1 MLAALRRLL
10 GAPIRVIPAADQREY
25 HIGSTEADKRRF
37 EAVVVRPMHQGVT
50 DHLNV
55 LSENLGINLYD
66 MVSVE
71 GGAMRIN
78 KYGVTEE
85 TVEAI
90 KIAYRLHQVK
100 LAILIGLN
108 CSRKHGITNSY
119 CDAFRDEAAVARQLA
134 RSHNLLAAHLT
145 EEGMQM
151 NIITFMLSLSTDGEK
166 IYFFQIDPASEGE
179 KRSLIY
185 TLPWRGRKESDSVVV
200 WCMDARFRQ
209 ATITY
214 LRAVLGLDHYGLVS
228 IPGGAKGIL
237 TAGDKSTAMDCIDS
251 CVNYHGARNVHL
263 INHMDCGAYGGTRAF
278 CCHEEEYE
286 RMTGDLDTAARLI
299 VAKYPHL
306 KVHTHLQR
314 AEGEKVYFR
323 MLKTFAV

>member
-1 MLAALRRLL
+1 MLATLRRLL

-25 HIGSTEADKRRF
+25 HIGSTEADRYRF

-55 LSENLGINLYD
+55 LTENFGIDFYD

-71 GGAMRIN
+71 GGAMRIA
-78 KYGVTEE
+78 KYGVGEE
-85 TVEAI
+85 TVAAI
-90 KIAYRLHQVK
+90 EVSYRLHQVK
-100 LAILIGLN
+100 RAILIGLN
-108 CSRKHGITNSY
+108 CSKKHGITNSY
-119 CDAFRDEAAVARQLA
+119 CWAFRDEASVARQLA
-134 RSHNLLAAHLT
+134 ASHNLLAAHLV
-145 EEGMQM
+145 EKGMRM
-151 NIITFMLSLSTDGEK
+151 EIHTFMLSLSPDGQK
-166 IYFFQIDPASEGE
+166 IYFYQIDPASEGE

-209 ATITY
+209 ATNTY

-237 TAGDKSTAMDCIDS
+237 THGDKSTAMDCIDS
-251 CVNYHGARNVHL
+251 CVIYHGARNVHL
-263 INHMDCGAYGGTRAF
+263 INHMDCGAYGGTKAF

-286 RMTGDLDTAARLI
+286 RMTSDLDAAARVI
-299 VAKYPHL
+299 VARYPHL

-323 MLKTFAV
+323 LLKTFAV